1 MSKPSED
8 SQNRYFEKLA
18 RLLLLS
24 LQACLPNLKISE
36 TSMKAQMQKGFTL
49 IELMI
54 VVAIIGILAAIAL
67 PQYQNYTARAQA
79 TEAMNLLGGLK
90 TPLIDIAGTAGLG
103 TACSTAPAVAAGANG
118 TPAAVPAGALNAA
131 NGYTLAGK
139 YVSGITA
146 TATGTTSCKIQA
158 TFKAAGQGVN
168 DKVAGQ
174 TLSFT
179 YTIATGDWACTTS
192 LPDSVRPNN
201 CSTGT

>member
-1 MSKPSED
+1 
-8 SQNRYFEKLA
+8 
-18 RLLLLS
+18 
-24 LQACLPNLKISE
+24 
-36 TSMKAQMQKGFTL
+36 MKAQVQKGFTL

-67 PQYQNYTARAQA
+67 PQYQNYTARSQA
-79 TEAMNLLGGLK
+79 TEAMTLLGGLK
-90 TPLIDIAGTAGLG
+90 TPLIDIAGTAGLA
-103 TACSTAPAVAAGANG
+103 TACSTAAAVAADPAAI
-118 TPAAVPAGALNAA
+118 PPVAAVPAGALNTS

-146 TATGTTSCKIQA
+146 TATGTTSCKLQA

-168 DKVAGQ
+168 DQIAGD

-179 YTIATGDWACTTS
+179 YTIATGDWACTSS

-201 CSTGT
+201 CSSGT